1 MKTAVY
7 AANGFDTV
15 NKPKSCFT
23 NLGDS
28 NIEAFGDTI
37 FCTIEALKSKAP
49 PTASA
54 KSSFRGF
61 RLRD

>member
-23 NLGDS
+23 YSGDS
-28 NIEAFGDTI
+28 NIEAFGAII
-37 FCTIEALKSKAP
+37 FCRIEALKSEAT